1 MIGRTHSATSRR
13 QRGLTI
19 IELMVGMVVSLFV
32 LAIISQVYLASRNSY
47 RFQNASSRTQE
58 TARFAME
65 TLGQEVRNAGYQG
78 CGLVTFT
85 SNVLRGV
92 TDAAGTRPWWLDFS
106 SSLQGYNSATTFP
119 AELKTP
125 SNQSP
130 VSNSS
135 ALVILRGDS
144 ITERAVT
151 NHNLTTSE
159 VTVGTAH
166 PYQTGEVLV
175 ATDCKQAAIFRA
187 TSVPANTS
195 FKHEQGAGTYD
206 NCYAELGASCNAAG
220 GKVHEFKAGS
230 LVSRLSS
237 NGYFVAPS
245 TTGSGNSLWVR
256 SLSGQTNAQPAA
268 AIELAPGV
276 ERLCAA
282 FGVDS
287 DGDGAANRFVA
298 ADQVG
303 ASNWSQVVSV
313 RLEVLVSSSED
324 NITPQ
329 QQTYTVC
336 GSDTTATDKR
346 LYKVYST
353 TANVRNRTP

>member
-1 MIGRTHSATSRR
+1 MNRPRQLSASSR
-13 QRGLTI
+13 QHGLTI
-19 IELMVGMVVSLFV
+19 VELMVGMVVALFV

-47 RFQNASSRTQE
+47 RFQSASSRIQE

-65 TLGQEVRNAGYQG
+65 TIGQEVRNAGYQG
-78 CGLVTFT
+78 CGAVTFT
-85 SNVLRGV
+85 SNVLDGV
-92 TDAAGTRPWWLDFS
+92 TNASGTKPWWLDFS
-106 SSLQGYNSATTFP
+106 TSLQGYNSTTTFP
-119 AELKTP
+119 AELKNGL
-125 SNQSP
+125 NQSP
-130 VSNSS
+130 ASNST
-135 ALVILRGDS
+135 AVVVLRGDS
-144 ITERAVT
+144 ITERSVT
-151 NHNLTTSE
+151 AHNLTTSE
-159 VTVGTAH
+159 ITVGAAH

-175 ATDCKQAAIFRA
+175 ATDCRQAAIFRV

-195 FKHEQGAGTYD
+195 VKHEHVAGTYN
-206 NCYAELGASCNAAG
+206 NCYAELGASCGAG

-237 NGYFVAPS
+237 NAYFVAPS
-245 TTGSGNSLWVR
+245 STGAGNSLWTR
-256 SLSGQTNAQPAA
+256 SLAGQTNAQPAA

-287 DGDGAANRFVA
+287 DGDGSANRFVA
-298 ADQVG
+298 ADQVS
-303 ASNWSQVVSV
+303 ASDWGQVVSV
-313 RLEVLVSSSED
+313 RFEILVRSSED
-324 NITPQ
+324 NVTPQ

-336 GSDTTATDKR
+336 GSDTTAADKR